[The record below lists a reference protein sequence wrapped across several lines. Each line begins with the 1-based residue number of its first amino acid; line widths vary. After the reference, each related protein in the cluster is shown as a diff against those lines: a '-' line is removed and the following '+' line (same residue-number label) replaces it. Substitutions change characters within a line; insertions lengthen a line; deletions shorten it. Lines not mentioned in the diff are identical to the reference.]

1 MALDTTFSPDAID
14 KVLSGVIGASTVDET
29 EVLFSRSEAALT
41 RYTRNE
47 IHENV
52 IEGDVSLSIRAVVG
66 NRVGVASTSKLD
78 DKAIADTLARA
89 ASIARLSPEDP
100 LFPGLPAGGAEPQPL
115 SGSYDAATAAATPA
129 DRAAAVGIIA
139 QTMHHSQL
147 HAAGF
152 VATRADTLAIAN
164 SKGVRRQF
172 EATDASVNI
181 KAIGDDSSGYA
192 EGFAR
197 SLGRLDIDSLAKVA
211 AHKAI
216 AGREPEPLAPGAY
229 TVILEP
235 PAFREFLGYLS
246 WAGFG
251 AQSLDEGSSFLA
263 GRIGEQVMGPNVGIG
278 DDFTHPLGAG
288 IPFDFEGVARTR
300 VPIIESGVAKGVVY
314 DSYYAAKLGRANTGH
329 ALPAPNSAGPLPL
342 NLVVAPGS
350 RSAEELI
357 RGVEHGVLVS
367 RTWYIRLV
375 DQKKMLI
382 TGMTRDGLFLIE
394 RGAVTRGLKNMR
406 FNESVVD
413 ALGRCEMAREL
424 VRSENTVLPAVRI
437 DGFRFTSGTTF

>member
-1 MALDTTFSPDAID
+1 MAIELTSGPDAIA
-14 KVLSGVIGASTVDET
+14 KVLTGVIAESNADET

-52 IEGDVSLSIRAVVG
+52 VEGDVSLSIRAVVG
-66 NRVGVASTSKLD
+66 KRVGVASTSRLD
-78 DKAIADTLARA
+78 DRAIADTLARA

-100 LFPGLPAGGAEPQPL
+100 VFPGLPQSGGDPLPL
-115 SGSYDAATAAATPA
+115 SNAFDGATASASPD
-129 DRAAAVGIIA
+129 DRAAAVGLIA
-139 QTMHHSQL
+139 KTMQHHQL

-152 VATRADTLAIAN
+152 VATRSDVVAIAN
-164 SKGVRRQF
+164 SKGTQRYF

-192 EGFAR
+192 EGFSR
-197 SLGRLDIDSLAKVA
+197 SLGQLDFDALAGVA
-211 AHKAI
+211 AKKALD
-216 AGREPEPLAPGAY
+216 GRDPEPLAPGAY

-251 AQSLDEGSSFLA
+251 AQSLDDGSSFLT
-263 GRIGEQVMGPNVGIG
+263 GRIGEQVMGSNVTIR
-278 DDFTHPLGAG
+278 DDFTHPLSPG
-288 IPFDFEGVARTR
+288 IPFDFEGVVRTK
-300 VPIIESGVAKGVVY
+300 VPIIESGIAKGVVY
-314 DSYYAAKLGRANTGH
+314 DSYYASKLGHANTGH
-329 ALPAPNSAGPLPL
+329 ALPAPNSIGPLPL
-342 NLVVAPGS
+342 NVVVDPGA
-350 RSAEELI
+350 RSAAELI

-394 RGAVTRGLKNMR
+394 RGAITRGLKNMR
-406 FNESVVD
+406 FNESIVE
-413 ALGRCEMAREL
+413 ALGRCELADEQH
-424 VRSENTVLPAVRI
+424 RSESMVLPAVRI
-437 DGFRFTSGTTF
+437 DDFHFTSTTTF

>member
-1 MALDTTFSPDAID
+1 MAIELTAGPDAIA
-14 KVLSGVIGASTVDET
+14 KVLSDVIAASKVDET

-66 NRVGVASTSKLD
+66 KRVGVASTSRLD
-78 DKAIADTLARA
+78 DRAIADTLARA

-100 LFPGLPAGGAEPQPL
+100 LFPGLPEGGPEPQKL
-115 SGSYDAATAAATPA
+115 QNAHDAATAAASPD
-129 DRAAAVGIIA
+129 DRAAAVGRIA
-139 QTMHHSQL
+139 ATMQRNQL

-152 VATRADTLAIAN
+152 VATRSDVVAIAN
-164 SKGVRRQF
+164 SKGTRRYF
-172 EATDASVNI
+172 ESTDASVNI

-197 SLGRLDIDSLAKVA
+197 ALGWIDFDELAAVA
-211 AHKAI
+211 AKKAI
-216 AGREPEPLAPGAY
+216 DGRNPEPLAPGAY

-251 AQSLDEGSSFLA
+251 AQSLDDGSSFIA
-263 GRIGEQVMGPNVGIG
+263 GRIGEQVMGQNVTIR
-278 DDFTHPLGAG
+278 DDFTHPLSPG
-288 IPFDFEGVARTR
+288 IPFDFEGVARTT
-300 VPIIESGVAKGVVY
+300 VPIIDAGVAKDVVY
-314 DSYYAAKLGRANTGH
+314 DSYYAAKMKHANTGH
-329 ALPAPNSAGPLPL
+329 ALPAPNSYGPLPL
-342 NLVVAPGS
+342 NIVVDKGK
-350 RSAEELI
+350 RSTADLI
-357 RGVEHGVLVS
+357 RSVEHGVLVS

-394 RGAVTRGLKNMR
+394 RGVVTRGLKNMR
-406 FNESVVD
+406 FNESIVD
-413 ALGRCEMAREL
+413 ALGRCEMSDEL
-424 VRSENTVLPAVRI
+424 RRSEGMVLPAVRI
-437 DGFRFTSGTTF
+437 DGFHFTSGTTF